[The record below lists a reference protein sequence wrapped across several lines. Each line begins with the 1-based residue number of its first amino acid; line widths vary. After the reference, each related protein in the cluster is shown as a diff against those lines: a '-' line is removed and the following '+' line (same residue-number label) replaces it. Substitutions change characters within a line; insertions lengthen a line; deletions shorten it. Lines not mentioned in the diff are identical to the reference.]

1 MCGGVIG
8 SCLNSILVFSGPTD
22 TAFVESMISSSVF
35 CDLYLQRVRLRNSL
49 HSYHFL
55 LCLTST
61 HDSRFD
67 VSAYYNF
74 RFETQHIMILV

>member
-8 SCLNSILVFSGPTD
+8 NCLNSISVFSGPTD
-22 TAFVESMISSSVF
+22 TAVVESMISSSVF
-35 CDLYLQRVRLRNSL
+35 CDLYLQRVRLRNSQN
-49 HSYHFL
+49 SYHFL

-61 HDSRFD
+61 HD
-67 VSAYYNF
+67 VTAYYNF